1 MEILEETFELLRTY
15 KLAHSQYEYSKYWLG
30 MSQSY
35 YSFLKASRASPSIAA
50 LTKLW
55 ARLDDK
61 VLYLR
66 SSHCF
71 PISESLQK
79 LCSDLDLARARVLT
93 QIKTNCSESS
103 WNLDHQ

>member
-1 MEILEETFELLRTY
+1 MEILEGTFKLLRTY
-15 KLAHSQYEYSKYWLG
+15 KLAQSQYEYSTYWLG

-35 YSFLKASRASPSIAA
+35 YSALKASHASPSIAA

-55 ARLDDK
+55 ARLDDR

-66 SSHCF
+66 SSRCYS
-71 PISESLQK
+71 ISESLQK